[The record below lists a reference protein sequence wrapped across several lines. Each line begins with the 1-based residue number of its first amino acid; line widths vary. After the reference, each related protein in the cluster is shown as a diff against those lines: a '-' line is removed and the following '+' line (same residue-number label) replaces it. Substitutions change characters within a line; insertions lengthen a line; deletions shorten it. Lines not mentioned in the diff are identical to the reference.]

1 MNMIGE
7 TTTGIGRRVLDLW
20 SVMGT
25 AAAARWTSD
34 DGPFA
39 ARIGVA
45 RYAEL
50 VAG

>member
-1 MNMIGE
+1 MNMVKE

-25 AAAARWTSD
+25 AAAARWTCD
-34 DGPFA
+34 DGLSA
-39 ARIGVA
+39 AIKGVA